1 MLISVITP
9 TAERA
14 RYLQGTYELLK
25 EQSHTNWE
33 WLVYDTSL
41 HPTSF
46 TDQRVTY
53 IYDEGVVS
61 IGEKRNRLV
70 QRAKGELIVHF
81 DDDDYYAPNY
91 LAHVIQRLHNADF
104 FTISS
109 WFSYDT
115 KTCQFYYW
123 NTEESGDVRY
133 ILSPLAGASVREIHL
148 GPYSEKQSSLLNYHA
163 KTGYGFSFAYRRE
176 VLQKCH
182 FDDIDFAE
190 DHHFYQAIESAGYT
204 IDAAADQQ
212 GIAVHV
218 IHDSNTSTEYPQ
230 YRIPRFLVEPL
241 FPPFF
246 SYLAKFHEN

>member
-14 RYLQGTYELLK
+14 RYLKGTYELLQQ
-25 EQSHTNWE
+25 QSYTHWE

-41 HPTSF
+41 RPNSF
-46 TDQRVTY
+46 ADPRVTY
-53 IYDEGVVS
+53 IHDEGIVS

-70 QRAKGELIVHF
+70 QQAKGELIVHF
-81 DDDDYYAPNY
+81 DDDDYYAPIY
-91 LAHVIQRLHNADF
+91 LEKVIQRLHAADF

-123 NTEESGDVRY
+123 NTEESGEVRY
-133 ILSPLAGASVREIHL
+133 ILSPMAGALVREIDL
-148 GPYSEKQSSLLNYHA
+148 GPYSEKQRDQLNYNA

-176 VLQKCH
+176 VLKKCH

-190 DHHFYQAIESAGYT
+190 DHHFYQAVVAAGYST
-204 IDAAADQQ
+204 DAVADRQ
-212 GIAVHV
+212 GIVVHV
-218 IHDSNTSTEYPQ
+218 IHDSNTSMEYPQ
-230 YRIPRFLVEPL
+230 YRIPRFLVQPL
-241 FPPFF
+241 LSCFFP
-246 SYLAKFHEN
+246 YLVEVHEN

>member
-9 TAERA
+9 TSERA

-25 EQSHTNWE
+25 EQSYTNWE

-41 HPTSF
+41 RPTPF
-46 TDQRVTY
+46 TDARVRY
-53 IYDEGVVS
+53 VHDEGIVS
-61 IGEKRNRLV
+61 IGEKRNRLAK
-70 QRAKGELIVHF
+70 RAKGELIVHF
-81 DDDDYYAPNY
+81 DDDDFYAPTY
-91 LAHVIQRLHNADF
+91 LEHVIQHLHTADF

-123 NTEESGDVRY
+123 NTEESAEVRY
-133 ILSPLAGASVREIHL
+133 ILSPMAGASVREINL
-148 GPYSEKQSSLLNYHA
+148 GPYSEKQSNLLNAHA

-190 DHHFYQAIESAGYT
+190 DHHFSQAIEAAGYS
-204 IDAAADQQ
+204 IDASADQQ
-212 GIAVHV
+212 GIVVHV

-241 FPPFF
+241 LPRFFP
-246 SYLAKFHEN
+246 YLAQFHEN